1 MVTISCLLELSS
13 SRAKKASI
21 HIRFCGYE
29 GQVLPAEWAEL
40 PGYSDSRPVGDA
52 VFRWRESLLAASAF
66 DHQHPRGGQSP
77 AAHRWS
83 EPVAASLPR
92 ACPHVCIL
100 ARNGNLILSATDP
113 NSLAGPYQFPPRR
126 EHSRHSSTPSKP

>member
-29 GQVLPAEWAEL
+29 GQVLPAEWTEL

-66 DHQHPRGGQSP
+66 HHQHPRGGKALLRIVGQS
-77 AAHRWS
+77 RWQHPFHERATTS
-83 EPVAASLPR
+83 ASLR
-92 ACPHVCIL
+92 AM
-100 ARNGNLILSATDP
+100 GT
-113 NSLAGPYQFPPRR
+113 
-126 EHSRHSSTPSKP
+126 